1 MITLS
6 SALMSFSAFSQ
17 LYEAQGQ
24 AAIKDGNTEA
34 ARAAAMENGL
44 KKALLVAG
52 ASVSSVQQVVNGLL
66 MQNDISIRASG
77 SVNALEIISELHTDN
92 LITVTIRADIYPQKE
107 QCFSADFK
115 KSLLLTHSQIL
126 HREHANIGKIYAI
139 DKTAIEVLTEKIRQ
153 NSEHINAKSSLKYKT
168 EFSRL
173 NKNMQFEHIKRLV
186 MSLADRSDSHYVLF
200 SEIIDLSFNDEKI
213 NSWQPWQRDRFE
225 RYFSMNLYVYNGN
238 NGEMV
243 YQKKYQGIAPWEFNK
258 RKNVDVNSQVFWR
271 SAYGEMVDQ
280 TLASLVK
287 DIDENIMCE
296 PTRAKIVQVEGNKIT
311 LNLGSRNGVKVGD
324 EFSLLH
330 KSNFISDSGMTYA
343 GFNVSDH
350 QVRII
355 KVSRESAIAVT
366 PDERLLGNIQRNDL
380 AVRHQK
386 IL

>member
-1 MITLS
+1 
-6 SALMSFSAFSQ
+6 
-17 LYEAQGQ
+17 
-24 AAIKDGNTEA
+24 
-34 ARAAAMENGL
+34 
-44 KKALLVAG
+44 
-52 ASVSSVQQVVNGLL
+52 
-66 MQNDISIRASG
+66 
-77 SVNALEIISELHTDN
+77 
-92 LITVTIRADIYPQKE
+92 
-107 QCFSADFK
+107 
-115 KSLLLTHSQIL
+115 
-126 HREHANIGKIYAI
+126 
-139 DKTAIEVLTEKIRQ
+139 
-153 NSEHINAKSSLKYKT
+153 
-168 EFSRL
+168 
-173 NKNMQFEHIKRLV
+173 
-186 MSLADRSDSHYVLF
+186 
-200 SEIIDLSFNDEKI
+200 
-213 NSWQPWQRDRFE
+213 
-225 RYFSMNLYVYNGN
+225 MNLYVYNGN